1 LARIGAKSAA
11 ARAFCDFFG
20 NQRNRPIQS
29 DVEHLV
35 ASFKAGIGLL
45 LFDERAEAAKPSGDG
60 LAALGVHADFTRQQ
74 QQFQSQIQFDV
85 GRRHILRNARAFWLF
100 ALLVI
105 LLLAKLDVGSETP
118 GLHHHVKSGYRIL
131 AEDAIGAGFAIGREW
146 TSIAALRI
154 IRAADKR
161 AEFPGLEVEPPGPA
175 ARALSRIAAVLAGRV
190 DVRPQHIVKSIK
202 HLGDTKILDLVCRLL
217 LEKKNTNDQSCGDVL
232 TVRPAVLRG

>member
-1 LARIGAKSAA
+1 M
-11 ARAFCDFFG
+11 
-20 NQRNRPIQS
+20 
-29 DVEHLV
+29 
-35 ASFKAGIGLL
+35 
-45 LFDERAEAAKPSGDG
+45 
-60 LAALGVHADFTRQQ
+60 HADFTRQR

-175 ARALSRIAAVLAGRV
+175 ARALPRIAAVLAGRV

-202 HLGDTKILDLVCRLL
+202 HLGDTKILDLVDGADEVAPEILQHLLPGDLVIRDAVELLFQIGGEIIFDIAREEVLQECNDDPALVFAMEALL
-217 LEKKNTNDQSCGDVL
+217 LKPDVA
-232 TVRPAVLRG
+232 AVFQHLQDRGVG